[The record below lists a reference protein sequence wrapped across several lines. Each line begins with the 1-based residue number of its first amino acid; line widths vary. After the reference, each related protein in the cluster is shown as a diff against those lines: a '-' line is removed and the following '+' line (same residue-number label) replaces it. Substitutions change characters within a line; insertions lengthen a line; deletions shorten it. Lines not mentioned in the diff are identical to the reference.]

1 MKTPS
6 MKKPGKHRFAAALS
20 GLILGLGLTAA
31 SMVSSHAQS
40 GRLEQIRERGEVTL
54 GYREASLPFSYLD
67 DKQQPIG
74 YSMDICHGIVQALRQ
89 HLAQPA
95 LRVRYVPVTSST
107 RIPLVANGT
116 VDMVCGSA
124 TNNAQRQNQV
134 AFAPTTFVTAAR
146 FVSLKATQQPDLQS
160 LRGKTV
166 TSTSGSS
173 PLAWLTQ
180 ANAEQNLGLRML
192 PAKDHADAFLAVETG
207 RAAAFFMDDVL
218 LAGLVANSRQPD
230 AWQIGS
236 QAHTVEPYGIILP
249 KNDATYKQ
257 VADDAVIAMMRDG
270 RLQALYDKWF
280 LQPIA
285 PKGINLNL
293 PMSDALKRVIAQPT
307 DSPDPAVY
315 Q

>member
-1 MKTPS
+1 MRNHTKYL
-6 MKKPGKHRFAAALS
+6 FAAAL
-20 GLILGLGLTAA
+20 LGLGLSSAG
-31 SMVSSHAQS
+31 VSSSYAQS
-40 GRLEQIRERGEVTL
+40 GRLDQIRARGEVTL
-54 GYREASLPFSYLD
+54 GYRESSLPFSYLD

-74 YSMDICHGIVQALRQ
+74 YSMDICHGIVAALRT
-89 HLAQPA
+89 HLARPD
-95 LRVRYVPVTSST
+95 LRVRFVPVTSST

-124 TNNAQRQNQV
+124 TNNAQRQRQV
-134 AFAPTTFVTAAR
+134 SFAPTTFVTAAR
-146 FVSLKATQQPDLQS
+146 FVSLKTQQPDLQS

-166 TSTSGSS
+166 TSTAGST
-173 PLAWLTQ
+173 PLVWLTKT
-180 ANAEQNLGLRML
+180 NAEQDLGLRLL
-192 PAKDHADAFLAVETG
+192 PSKDHADAFLSVETG
-207 RAAAFFMDDVL
+207 RAAAFFMDDIL

-236 QAHTVEPYGIILP
+236 EAHTVEPYGIILP
-249 KNDATYKQ
+249 KDDPAYKQ
-257 VADDAVIAMMRDG
+257 VADAAVAAMMRDG

-280 LQPIA
+280 TQPIA

-293 PMSDALKRVIAQPT
+293 PISDALKRVFAQPT